1 MSAPV
6 LNWLPN
12 SYYRLLD
19 PRLAARIVAVES
31 GRVKGEIFPLT
42 RLRWV
47 NGQPTVDPQDIEGP
61 GEWDLTGEAQDAAT
75 HDLTE
80 LIG

>member
-1 MSAPV
+1 MPAPV

-19 PRLAARIVAVES
+19 PRLGARIVTLEG
-31 GRVKGEIFPLT
+31 GRVKGEIFPLI

-47 NGQPTVDPQDIEGP
+47 DGQPTVDPQDIECA

-75 HDLTE
+75 HDLME
-80 LIG
+80 LIR